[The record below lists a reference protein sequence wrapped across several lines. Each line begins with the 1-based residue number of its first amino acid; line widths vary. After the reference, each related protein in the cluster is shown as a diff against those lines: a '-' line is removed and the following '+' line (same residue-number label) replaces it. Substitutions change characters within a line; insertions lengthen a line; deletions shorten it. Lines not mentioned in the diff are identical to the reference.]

1 MRPHLTI
8 SACVALAL
16 LASSASVRAQTGE
29 FASPVPGSVV
39 HAAYGLQDW
48 LQDLRN
54 GTREPPPP
62 AVVETVQ
69 GPLIILPPQPEPV
82 VKPKKTVRKTATNA
96 QVQQKQTR

>member
-1 MRPHLTI
+1 MRSHFSI

-16 LASSASVRAQTGE
+16 LASSGSLRAQTGE

-39 HAAYGLQDW
+39 HAGYGLQDW

-62 AVVETVQ
+62 TVETVQ
-69 GPLIILPPQPEPV
+69 TPLIILPPQPEPV
-82 VKPKKTVRKTATNA
+82 AKPKKTARKSNTYG
-96 QVQQKQTR
+96 QIRQKQP